1 MASVTLVVQDN
12 ITSSI
17 KRIQTALAR
26 IPAEAHKEFVKAT
39 PIKTGNARRN
49 TRLAG
54 NEIQA
59 NYAYAEKL
67 DGGSSRQAPNG
78 MTVPTEKFIEDRTA
92 QILKRK

>member
-17 KRIQTALAR
+17 KRIQASMAKL
-26 IPAEAHKEFVKAT
+26 PAEAHKEFVKST

-49 TRLAG
+49 TRLVG

-59 NYAYAEKL
+59 NYSYATKL
-67 DGGSSRQAPNG
+67 DEGSSRQAPDG
-78 MTVPTEKFIEDRTA
+78 MTAPTEKFIQDRTA